1 MACVACQL
9 LVRVQFRQ
17 VVAVSGSCCVRE
29 CLSSCV
35 GIRLLAQ
42 GCIRYRYQSVR
53 WGSCLT
59 VAVTHRTNC
68 ELTAMLWPQS
78 QG

>member
-9 LVRVQFRQ
+9 LVGVQFRQ

-35 GIRLLAQ
+35 RHPPVGTGLHKVPLSVSQMEQLPDRGSHAQ
-42 GCIRYRYQSVR
+42 EK
-53 WGSCLT
+53 L
-59 VAVTHRTNC
+59 
-68 ELTAMLWPQS
+68 
-78 QG
+78 